1 MLLRLSS
8 FSLAALLI
16 AFGSQ
21 NAARAQA
28 ASEYVG
34 EIVIDTSG
42 KPVAP
47 WTERQICSEDTKN
60 CRIILINSSTL
71 EVARVGARWTSEF
84 EATGKGAEG
93 RRAEPARAKAIRLKS
108 QAKG

>member
-1 MLLRLSS
+1 MLLRVSS
-8 FSLAALLI
+8 FSLVALLI
-16 AFGSQ
+16 AFGSP

-28 ASEYVG
+28 ASQYVG

-47 WTERQICSEDTKN
+47 WAERQICSGDTKN
-60 CRIILINSSTL
+60 CRVILINSDTL
-71 EVARVGARWTSEF
+71 EVAKVAGRWTSEF

-93 RRAEPARAKAIRLKS
+93 RRAEPAMAKAIRLKS
-108 QAKG
+108 QVKG